1 MDIVYTMNLEILSS
15 DKDLLL
21 GKSQNSDLF
30 LS

>member
-1 MDIVYTMNLEILSS
+1 MDIVYTMNLEILSP

-21 GKSQNSDLF
+21 GKSQNSDLL